1 MKVEP
6 CPENCTFDWITFHR
20 ELDYA
25 VAHMIQEI
33 DGTLPSKTSLLAFMS
48 FSNAKVDGQVAR
60 AKETDERDRL

>member
-6 CPENCTFDWITFHR
+6 CPETCTFDWITFHR

-33 DGTLPSKTSLLAFMS
+33 DGMLPSKTSVFNLMA
-48 FSNAKVDGQVAR
+48 FSNAKMQEQVAR
-60 AKETDERDRL
+60 AEGHVDASH